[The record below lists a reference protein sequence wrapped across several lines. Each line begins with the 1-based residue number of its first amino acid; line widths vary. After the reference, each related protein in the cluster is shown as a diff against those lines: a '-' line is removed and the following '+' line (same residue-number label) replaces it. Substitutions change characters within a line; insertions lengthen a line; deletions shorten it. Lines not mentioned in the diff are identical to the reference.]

1 MMPLMRQMDFV
12 SLWTGSGRGVFPGKR
27 QHMNEGSVTLL
38 FGAKDMEHN
47 QVVVLREFLEEKI

>member
-1 MMPLMRQMDFV
+1 
-12 SLWTGSGRGVFPGKR
+12 
-27 QHMNEGSVTLL
+27 MNEGSVTLL